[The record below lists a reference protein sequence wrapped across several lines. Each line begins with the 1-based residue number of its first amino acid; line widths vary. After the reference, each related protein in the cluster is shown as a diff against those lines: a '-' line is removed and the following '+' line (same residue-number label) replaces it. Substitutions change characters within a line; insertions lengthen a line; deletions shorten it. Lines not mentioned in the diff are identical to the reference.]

1 MRSTTYWFYTYHAE
15 NLIHLLGRLK
25 AEFAVEFQFTKTCLQ
40 IDLAHSRWVYSRVA
54 GDREWYSLAMISPAS
69 TVPSGT

>member
-1 MRSTTYWFYTYHAE
+1 
-15 NLIHLLGRLK
+15 
-25 AEFAVEFQFTKTCLQ
+25 LQ